1 MLRYADP
8 PQCALG
14 SAFFCRLLI
23 VPTVR
28 TRDCPD
34 VHCVKARPYSA
45 APHRSRCARSQV
57 LAVTAM
63 VHGNIDHD
71 VLAVPPSP
79 AQVCTP
85 THRCINRRVTGI
97 MMWACLSRCERL
109 RGR

>member
-28 TRDCPD
+28 TRDRPA
-34 VHCVKARPYSA
+34 VHCVKALLPHSE
-45 APHRSRCARSQV
+45 APHRSRCARWQVPAVAVYGNIHTNV
-57 LAVTAM
+57 LAVS
-63 VHGNIDHD
+63 
-71 VLAVPPSP
+71 PSP

-85 THRCINRRVTGI
+85 RHRCLNRRVTVR
-97 MMWACLSRCERL
+97 AS
-109 RGR
+109 

>member
-45 APHRSRCARSQV
+45 APHRSRCARSQGP
-57 LAVTAM
+57 AVT
-63 VHGNIDHD
+63 VYVDIDHD
-71 VLAVPPSP
+71 VLAMSPSQ

-85 THRCINRRVTGI
+85 THRCLNRRATVR
-97 MMWACLSRCERL
+97 AS
-109 RGR
+109 